1 MKWALVVIALID
13 GHGPVSYLEGVY
25 DDIYQCFY
33 AREEVVYEL
42 LGSTDGNP
50 PINHQAVCIRT
61 DKYS

>member
-13 GHGPVSYLEGVY
+13 GHGPESFLEGIY
-25 DDIYQCFY
+25 DNIYQCFE
-33 AREEVVYEL
+33 AREETVYEL
-42 LGSTDGNP
+42 LGSPNGNP